1 MVTLH
6 HEVTHVACLVT
17 SHEAGEM
24 ALLLKCLCIW
34 GLSQMV
40 VHTYNSSA
48 GEVET
53 GGPLGRDNQSV

>member
-1 MVTLH
+1 M
-6 HEVTHVACLVT
+6 ACLVT